1 MPKDGLLRT
10 NALLRLSLF
19 DSVIDDDRPDAYDD
33 EDCFDH
39 DNLTKSELRHL

>member
-39 DNLTKSELRHL
+39 GNLAKSELTHL

>member
-19 DSVIDDDRPDAYDD
+19 DSVIDDDRPDAYD
-33 EDCFDH
+33 
-39 DNLTKSELRHL
+39 